1 MRDYARI
8 SPRFWIGGT
17 GKAIRAGGVEAQLV
31 ALYLVSSPHSN
42 MLGLYYLP
50 RALITHE
57 TGLSVQGASKGLR
70 RCIEAGFCAYD
81 DATET
86 VWVYEMALYQIGETL
101 KPDDKR
107 CKGIQREYDALPEN
121 PFLSA
126 FFEKF
131 KEAFHLVRCRTE
143 RPAEVRGIE
152 APYKPHRSQDHEQ
165 EHEQAQE
172 QEHELAA
179 SPRRARPAGRET
191 DLTDEQF
198 EAFKTAYPRR
208 GGEYRWAQARTHV
221 NAALAAGETLDAVMA
236 GVQRYAAYIAA
247 TGDAGTQ
254 FVKTAAVFASQRAWR
269 EEWTPPTPRANG
281 VAALPSRRRKTA
293 DELEAEELAA
303 ARVGA

>member
-131 KEAFHLVRCRTE
+131 REAFHLVRCRVEKLLDT
-143 RPAEVRGIE
+143 RGIE
-152 APYKPHRSQDHEQ
+152 APSKPHRSQEQEQ

-172 QEHELAA
+172 HELAA
-179 SPRRARPAGRET
+179 SPQRARSAGRET
-191 DLTDEQF
+191 DLSDEQF
-198 EAFKTAYPRR
+198 EAFKADYPRR
-208 GGEYRWAQARTHV
+208 GGEYRWAQARTHI
-221 NAALAAGETLDAVMA
+221 NAALAAGEAWDAVMA
-236 GVQRYAAYIAA
+236 GVQRYASYIAA

-269 EEWTPPTPRANG
+269 EEWTPPAPRANG
-281 VAALPSRRRKTA
+281 VAAIPVRRRKTA
-293 DELEAEELAA
+293 DELEAEER
-303 ARVGA
+303 ARVQA